1 MKTTIY
7 DSKNIPLQTGEGRSC
22 SRGTRRTNSDEG
34 ANRNA
39 FTLAEV
45 LITLGIIGVVAA
57 LTLPTIITK
66 YQKQETATKLKKVY
80 TILQQAV
87 RAAEVDNEAL
97 KYWEFRDGNN
107 FFDTYMKSHLRVLT
121 DYKNTRFPTE
131 YAPQCLNLNKTN
143 CLGYGELRDANTRKV
158 ILSDGTLL
166 SFQVCPLQGGQKIGV
181 IIVTDINGFKKPN
194 RYGRDLFLLTIQPEF
209 GVVPYGAGY
218 ITNSVYWNDPN
229 SLDRNKLLANDHVD
243 MCNKNKGGGFCAAV
257 IYMDNWE
264 IKDDYPW

>member
-7 DSKNIPLQTGEGRSC
+7 DSKNIPLQTGEGRCC
-22 SRGTRRTNSDEG
+22 SRGTSRTNSGEG

-107 FFDTYMKSHLRVLT
+107 FFDTYMKSHLNVLT
-121 DYKNTRFPTE
+121 DYKNTQFPTE
-131 YAPQCLNLNKTN
+131 YTPQCLNKTN
-143 CLGYGELRDANTRKV
+143 CLNFGQLRDANTRKV

-166 SFQVCPLQGGQKIGV
+166 SFQVSSLHDGQKIGV
-181 IIVTDINGFKKPN
+181 VIVTDINGFKKPN

-209 GVVPYGAGY
+209 GVVPYGIGY
-218 ITNSVYWNDPN
+218 SFHSLDSNDPN
-229 SLDRNKLLANDHVD
+229 LLDRNKLLANGRDNG
-243 MCNKNKGGGFCAAV
+243 CNKYQRGGYCAAV